1 MYKLFN
7 LLIVLLALTFIH
19 GCSTELGRLFTVYK
33 IDIQQGNAV
42 EPEKVRQLEI
52 GMTKSQVEY
61 LLGTPLI
68 TDLFHPD
75 RWDYIYYLIPDY
87 GERQRRHVAV
97 FFEAG
102 TVSRI
107 EEEDIPPIEV
117 ASQEESAET
126 TEEDAELKEEE
137 KPEVSEDDERV
148 ETIAEELEEAQKE
161 EGL

>member
-1 MYKLFN
+1 MYKLLN
-7 LLIVLLALTFIH
+7 LLVAVFILTSLNAC
-19 GCSTELGRLFTVYK
+19 GTQVGRLFTVYK

-87 GERQRRHVAV
+87 GERDRRHVAV
-97 FFEAG
+97 FFEGG
-102 TVSRI
+102 TVARI
-107 EEEDIPPIEV
+107 EEEDIPSIEV
-117 ASQEESAET
+117 AS
-126 TEEDAELKEEE
+126 EEE
-137 KPEVSEDDERV
+137 EVEITQENAQDLLEDESQIDAATEDL
-148 ETIAEELEEAQKE
+148 EELQKE
-161 EGL
+161 QGL